1 MGRGRDFRGPKRNVF
16 DDDMFTPQDAAML
29 QPAHF
34 LNAQSHG
41 AALANGS
48 AIDATVKWYNADK
61 GFGFVELADGSGD
74 VFLHVSVLQGAGHDL
89 VEPGTKL
96 KVNVEQGQ
104 KGRQISAILEVDAG
118 GAQPKKQK
126 GRSWPPQVGNVP
138 NLSDAVEVDGT
149 VKWFNSLKGFG
160 FVGVDDGG
168 KDVFLHVKVL
178 EKIGRKTI
186 AEGELVT
193 MQVVQGQKGRE
204 AVSITIVQPIG

>member
-1 MGRGRDFRGPKRNVF
+1 MGRGRDFRGPKRNGF
-16 DDDMFTPQDAAML
+16 DDDTFTPQDAVML
-29 QPAHF
+29 RPARSS
-34 LNAQSHG
+34 NAQSHG
-41 AALANGS
+41 AALANGN

-61 GFGFVELADGSGD
+61 GFGFAELADGSGD
-74 VFLHVSVLQGAGHDL
+74 VFLHISVLQGAGHDA

-104 KGRQISAILEVDAG
+104 KGRQISAILEVDAS
-118 GAQPKKQK
+118 GAQPNKQK
-126 GRSWPPQVGNVP
+126 GRMWPRQVNNEP
-138 NLSDAVEVDGT
+138 DHSTSVEVDGT
-149 VKWFNSLKGFG
+149 VKWFNALKGFG

-204 AVSITIVQPIG
+204 AVSITVVQPIG